1 MDSMYQHYVKQSL
14 WKGLDVWFQK
24 SFSEGMLA
32 YFKDTG
38 IKAKVKNINDTDT
51 RRSEDARDFLRETLD
66 HGNPAALLL
75 WQNSYKNGELGCSR
89 HWMTVTGI
97 DEECYC
103 QYLGAKSGLN

>member
-1 MDSMYQHYVKQSL
+1 MDSMYQYYVKQSL
-14 WKGLDVWFQK
+14 WNGLGVWFQK
-24 SFSEGMLA
+24 SLSEGMLA

-51 RRSEDARDFLRETLD
+51 LRPEDVRDFLGETLD

-75 WQNSYKNGELGCSR
+75 WQTSYKNGEQGYSQ

-97 DEECYC
+97 DDDYNVTVS
-103 QYLGAKSGLN
+103 KSRS